1 MYTNINYYRFSIIV
15 VYDDVY
21 RLVDSFDEDTN
32 PDNDDSIHVLI
43 LITLM
48 IYSLPVWIILMKQ
61 QQPGLSQHI

>member
-48 IYSLPVWIILMKQ
+48 IYSLSVWIILMKQ